1 MKDIIMGHPGTA
13 LYSICKAAVD
23 MAIRQLALEYAPQG
37 LRVSSVA
44 PVLMHTPA
52 IDSLRDDTAN
62 FLKNR
67 TFTCNETAQIYT

>member
-1 MKDIIMGHPGTA
+1 
-13 LYSICKAAVD
+13 

-44 PVLMHTPA
+44 PVLIHTPA

-62 FLKNR
+62 FLKNVGHSHAIAMKR
-67 TFTCNETAQIYT
+67 HRSTLEVAELIPF